1 MNVNKRVKGKQM
13 KNKCNNQYR
22 KMTIKSLI
30 NSLEEIM
37 SRNPNITLDSEIII
51 SDINMSYFK
60 QEIKVYPT
68 HDYKDGQMKV
78 GLYINPYEK
87 DETLDV
93 EETIE
98 EVKEVNPQD
107 IQAIKQIAEDLSQ
120 INQPQPQE
128 VQPIQAESDSLSWL
142 NKYTRA

>member
-1 MNVNKRVKGKQM
+1 M

-22 KMTIKSLI
+22 KMTIKSLL

-37 SRNPNITLDSEIII
+37 VRNPDITLDSEIII

-93 EETIE
+93 EEETKE

-120 INQPQPQE
+120 INQPQE

>member
-1 MNVNKRVKGKQM
+1 M

-37 SRNPNITLDSEIII
+37 VRNPNITLDSEIII

-93 EETIE
+93 EEETKE
-98 EVKEVNPQD
+98 EVKEVNPQN

-120 INQPQPQE
+120 INQPQE

>member
-1 MNVNKRVKGKQM
+1 M

-37 SRNPNITLDSEIII
+37 VRNPNITLDSEIII

-93 EETIE
+93 EEETKE
-98 EVKEVNPQD
+98 EVKEVNPQN

-128 VQPIQAESDSLSWL
+128 VQPIQEDKSLSWI